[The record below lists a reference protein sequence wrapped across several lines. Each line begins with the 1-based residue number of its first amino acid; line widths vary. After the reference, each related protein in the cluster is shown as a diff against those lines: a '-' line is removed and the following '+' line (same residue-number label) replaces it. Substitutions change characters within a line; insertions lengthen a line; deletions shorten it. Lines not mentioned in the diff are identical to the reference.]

1 MAIKIRRPTFY
12 KISAV
17 KEFTDRVEPRK
28 AFWNRFAKMCEEGS
42 TIISFYGAGGVGK
55 SALLK
60 KLEEE
65 IKHRDAV
72 TNNQCKYIK
81 YDFSIGTDT
90 REVLRTFK
98 FQLSNYG
105 CNFPLF
111 DIGDY
116 YYSLKIGQDASP
128 PSTPSALEQ
137 IPLMKKLTKSLSK
150 ANYVSGS
157 AMSVFNATKIL
168 FQSTTELKKEHWLN
182 FFIGESLKYLGTA
195 MPIMRTITTLMSVA
209 DMFLED
215 YLYRKGIL
223 DEFHKSIRNE
233 LNALRQDKDPMAVYE
248 YLPVLFAVDV
258 SDWMEETDN
267 KLVVFLDNYESLISV
282 TSFITPEQL
291 KRDLWLRGHNGL
303 ICLIPNTLWT
313 IAGRN
318 KLRWDGD
325 LSDEMD
331 QHLIGALSYE
341 DSNRFLEKASIK
353 NSRLRSKLCKLTK
366 GYPLR

>member
-1 MAIKIRRPTFY
+1 MAIKIRQPTFY
-12 KISAV
+12 KIPAV

-72 TNNQCKYIK
+72 TNSQCKYVK

-98 FQLSNYG
+98 FQLSKYG
-105 CNFPLF
+105 CSFPLF
-111 DIGDY
+111 DVGNY
-116 YYSLKIGQDASP
+116 YYSLKVGQDAAP
-128 PSTPSALEQ
+128 PRTQSALEQ
-137 IPLMKKLTKSLSK
+137 IPLVKKLTKSLSK
-150 ANYVSGS
+150 ASSVSGS
-157 AMSVFNATKIL
+157 AMSVFNTTKIL
-168 FQSTTELKKEHWLN
+168 FQSTKDLQKKDWLD

-209 DMFLED
+209 DMFLEE
-215 YLYRKGIL
+215 YLERKGLL

-258 SDWMEETDN
+258 GDWMEETSS
-267 KLVVFLDNYESLISV
+267 KLIVFLDNYVCRVWVRMEESIN
-282 TSFITPEQL
+282 
-291 KRDLWLRGHNGL
+291 HNL
-303 ICLIPNTLWT
+303 
-313 IAGRN
+313 
-318 KLRWDGD
+318 
-325 LSDEMD
+325 
-331 QHLIGALSYE
+331 
-341 DSNRFLEKASIK
+341 FEK
-353 NSRLRSKLCKLTK
+353 
-366 GYPLR
+366 